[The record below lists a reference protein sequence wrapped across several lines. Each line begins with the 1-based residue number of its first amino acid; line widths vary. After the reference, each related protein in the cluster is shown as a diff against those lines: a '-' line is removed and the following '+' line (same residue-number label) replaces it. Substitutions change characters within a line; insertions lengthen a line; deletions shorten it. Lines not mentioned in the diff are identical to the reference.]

1 MAQVALDMLRLS
13 LDAFVAQDSRLA
25 REVCGQDDIVDA
37 LNREIIDELLHDD
50 EALARPGR
58 AGAAVVLGVAPRR
71 ARGRSCHEH
80 RRRRRLS
87 RRGRNHPSPGRV
99 LETIS
104 RMSKQTI
111 LIIEDERALVEV
123 LTYNLRKEGFE
134 VHSATDGQD
143 GLRRAQTTLPDLI
156 MLDLM
161 LPVIEGLEV
170 CRVLK
175 SGARTRD
182 IPLLMLTARSEE
194 VDEIV
199 GFQMGADDYVT
210 KPFKIKPLIQ
220 RIKALLRR
228 KKTAATEGDVVAA
241 GGIEIDRAQ
250 HRATVRGEELNL
262 TPTEFRLLW
271 VLVRQPGRAFS
282 RHELMEAAMGDD
294 ALVLER
300 TIDVHVK
307 SLRQKLGS
315 RADQI
320 ETVRGVGYRFRE

>member
-1 MAQVALDMLRLS
+1 
-13 LDAFVAQDSRLA
+13 
-25 REVCGQDDIVDA
+25 
-37 LNREIIDELLHDD
+37 
-50 EALARPGR
+50 
-58 AGAAVVLGVAPRR
+58 
-71 ARGRSCHEH
+71 
-80 RRRRRLS
+80 
-87 RRGRNHPSPGRV
+87 
-99 LETIS
+99 
-104 RMSKQTI
+104 MSKQTI

-134 VHSATDGQD
+134 VQSATDGQD

-156 MLDLM
+156 VLDLM
-161 LPVIEGLEV
+161 LPVVEGLEV
-170 CRVLK
+170 CRILK

-228 KKTAATEGDVVAA
+228 KKTLAAEGDVVAS
-241 GGIEIDRAQ
+241 GGIEIDRARHQ
-250 HRATVRGEELNL
+250 ATVAGEELNL

-271 VLVRQPGRAFS
+271 ALVRQPGRAFS

-315 RADQI
+315 RAEQI